1 MINKIDDHFILV
13 DKCAEQT
20 RIVEIQNHKI
30 VKFIAWSD
38 TIPPIIGRVYDA
50 VIIKKLNGGVVR
62 AKIKDKRILSVRGV
76 PKSLN
81 VNNKI
86 KIIITSEEF
95 EDKPIQARILPV
107 NSKKY
112 ENLDD
117 VQRIIDLFYSKNIP
131 IIEDNYAI
139 YWDILDL
146 DKEFIGALQ
155 PKIELSEGGRIWIE
169 KTRAATLI
177 DIDTHKLLLNSEEE
191 MLKFCNTA
199 FVRCVEEI
207 KLRNIGGMI
216 FIDFPR
222 MSHNRKKNLHENIT
236 KLGKQYFFEGNFLGF
251 SRLVLYEMYIPRNF
265 PLLESFYVDSNAYSL
280 QNHLRSLWRK
290 SKELKSKKNVQ
301 FLCGTNLFKNLKSR
315 KVPPFIN
322 IVERSDLH
330 MDHGELMEIN
340 I

>member
-1 MINKIDDHFILV
+1 M
-13 DKCAEQT
+13 
-20 RIVEIQNHKI
+20 
-30 VKFIAWSD
+30 
-38 TIPPIIGRVYDA
+38 
-50 VIIKKLNGGVVR
+50 
-62 AKIKDKRILSVRGV
+62 RGV
-76 PKSLN
+76 PKSLD

-95 EDKPIQARILPV
+95 EDKPIQARILLA
-107 NSKKY
+107 NSTNY

-117 VQRIIDLFYSKNIP
+117 VQRIMDLFFTKNIP
-131 IIEDNYAI
+131 IIEDMYAI
-139 YWDILDL
+139 YWDILEL
-146 DKEFIGALQ
+146 DKELIGALQ

-191 MLKFCNTA
+191 ILDFCDRA
-199 FVRCVEEI
+199 FVRCIQEI

-216 FIDFPR
+216 VIDFPR
-222 MSHNRKKNLHENIT
+222 MSQNRKKNLHENIT
-236 KLGKQYFFEGNFLGF
+236 KIGKQYFLEGNFLGF

-265 PLLESFYVDSNAYSL
+265 PSLETFYVDSNSYNF

-290 SKELKSKKNVQ
+290 SKEVKSKDNIQ

-322 IVERSDLH
+322 IIERSDLPK
-330 MDHGELMEIN
+330 DYGELMEIN
-340 I
+340 G

>member
-1 MINKIDDHFILV
+1 MTIKIYDHFILV

-20 RIVEIQNHKI
+20 RIVEILNYKI
-30 VKFIAWSD
+30 IKFIAWFD
-38 TIPPIIGRVYDA
+38 TKPPLIGRVYNT
-50 VIIKKLNGGVVR
+50 VITKKLNGGVVR
-62 AKIKDKRILSVRGV
+62 AKLKNNKILTVRGV
-76 PKSLN
+76 PKSLS

-95 EDKPIQARILPV
+95 EGKPIQARILPTNV
-107 NSKKY
+107 ESY

-117 VQRIIDLFYSKNIP
+117 IQRIIDLFYTKNIP
-131 IIEDNYAI
+131 VIEDMYAV

-146 DKEFIGALQ
+146 DNEVIAGLN
-155 PKIELSEGGRIWIE
+155 PKIELSDGGLIWIE
-169 KTRAATLI
+169 KTKAATLI

-191 MLKFCNTA
+191 ILEFCKRA

-216 FIDFPR
+216 VIDFPR
-222 MSHNRKKNLHENIT
+222 MSYNRKKKLHENIIEI
-236 KLGKQYFFEGNFLGF
+236 GKQYFLEGNFLGF

-265 PLLESFYVDSNAYSL
+265 PSLETFYVDSNSYNF

-290 SKELKSKKNVQ
+290 SKEVKSKNNIQ

-322 IVERSDLH
+322 IIERSDLPT
-330 MDHGELMEIN
+330 DYGELMEIN
-340 I
+340 R